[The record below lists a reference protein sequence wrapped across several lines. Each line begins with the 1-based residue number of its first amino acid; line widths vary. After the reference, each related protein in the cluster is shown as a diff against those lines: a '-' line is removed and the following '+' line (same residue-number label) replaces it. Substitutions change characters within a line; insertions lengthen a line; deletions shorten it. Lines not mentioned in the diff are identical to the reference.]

1 MELTEA
7 VRLAQ
12 EGDRQAAEEL
22 YRQTCQRVYA
32 LALRLTNNP
41 DRAMDAVQET
51 YLSALQHLDNL
62 RSPEAFPS
70 WILQI
75 AANCCHRIH
84 RQEGHYVSVSGKE
97 DGDSGFLEAIPD
109 PDEGILPESA
119 VEHEE
124 TRRLVLG
131 LVQDLP
137 DTQRECVILFYFSRF
152 TVEEIAQIQN
162 CSTGTVKSRLNY
174 ARKKLKTD
182 VLALKSRDGIRLHTL
197 VPIGLLLP
205 CVGSELPAATAFA
218 EAWQAVTAGLGAAGA
233 GAAAAGAH
241 ALGTGTAVKG
251 AAAGALKV
259 KIAAGIAA
267 VGLVAGGVGVAL
279 HEPAI
284 TFQDPVF
291 EHNIR
296 ILLDKPEGPLRTS
309 DLAQIGSLYITAD
322 GMALEEIFSEEQM
335 ACIGAEG
342 TKPVSSLEDLDL
354 LPNLT
359 GVFCRMSDDTA
370 LLNSM
375 DCDSLRVLMVSA
387 DYGAD
392 PRVTDLDF
400 LADLPGLESLNLSV
414 SGQADLEPLE
424 NCSTLT
430 SLSIQL
436 EGNDLDLS
444 HLTSLRS
451 LAVSNYGQTSAQ
463 LTASSDL
470 PQLKLLYLF
479 GPSGLDSL
487 EFLSHAPQLEYLR
500 VYAWSG
506 MDLTPLSQL
515 EHFRMAD
522 IHTMETPVDLTPL
535 TLCPSLE
542 ACCLDNAPEGSVVPA
557 QLPMATEGADHGN
570 PTYDAIH
577 QSVF

>member
-1 MELTEA
+1 MELAEA
-7 VRLAQ
+7 VRRAQ

-22 YRQTCQRVYA
+22 YRQTNQRVYA

-41 DRAMDAVQET
+41 DRAMDAMQEA
-51 YLSALQHLDNL
+51 YLSALQHLDSL

-70 WILQI
+70 WMLQI
-75 AANCCHRIH
+75 TANCCHRIH

-97 DGDSGFLEAIPD
+97 DGDSGLLEAIPD

-124 TRRLVLG
+124 TRRLVMG
-131 LVQDLP
+131 LVQELP
-137 DTQRECVILFYFSRF
+137 DTQQECVILFYFSRF
-152 TVEEIAQIQN
+152 TVDEIAQIQN

-174 ARKKLKTD
+174 ARRKLKND
-182 VLALKSRDGIRLHTL
+182 VLALESRDGIRLHSL
-197 VPIGLLLP
+197 VPIGFLFP
-205 CVGSELPAATAFA
+205 CVGSELPAASVFT
-218 EAWQAVTAGLGAAGA
+218 EVWQTVTAGLGAAGT

-241 ALGTGTAVKG
+241 ALGTGTAAKG

-259 KIAAGIAA
+259 KIAAGIVAA
-267 VGLVAGGVGVAL
+267 CVVAGGVGVAL
-279 HEPAI
+279 HEPAV
-284 TFQDPVF
+284 TFRDPIF
-291 EHNIR
+291 EQNVR
-296 ILLDKPEGPLRTS
+296 ILIDKPEGPLHTS
-309 DLAQIGSLYITAD
+309 DLAQIGSLYITSD

-354 LPNLT
+354 LPNLD
-359 GVFCRMSDDTA
+359 GVFCRMSDNTA
-370 LLNSM
+370 LLNTM
-375 DCDSLRVLMVSA
+375 DCDSLRVLMVSG
-387 DYGAD
+387 DYGTD

-400 LADLPGLESLNLSV
+400 LAELPQLESLNLPV
-414 SGQADLEPLE
+414 SGQANLEPLE
-424 NCSTLT
+424 NCATLT
-430 SLSIQL
+430 DLNIRM

-444 HLTSLRS
+444 RLTSLRS
-451 LAVSNYGQTSAQ
+451 LSVSNSGQTPAR

-487 EFLSHAPQLEYLR
+487 EFLSHTPQLEYLR
-500 VYAWSG
+500 VYAWAG

-522 IHTMETPVDLTPL
+522 IHTMEFPVDLTPL
-535 TLCPSLE
+535 TLCSSLE
-542 ACCLDNAPEGSVVPA
+542 ACCVDNTPEGSVVPA
-557 QLPMATEGADHGN
+557 QLPMATEGPDHGN
-570 PTYDAIH
+570 PTYEAIR
-577 QSVF
+577 QTAF